1 MDQWQIEHLTDEALD
16 ALRAGQPERALAITD
31 QLVEEVPDDAVVRTI
46 RAKALLQIESVDES
60 MEEARVATELAPQSV
75 EAHVVLGLAAWQVG
89 RMTWAQQA
97 MERAIEL
104 SGGRPGVLID
114 YAWFMA
120 SERGPKLAE
129 EAARAAVEAAPE
141 ASTAWAALGLAQL
154 RLHRRGD
161 AEESLKRAL
170 KLDPND
176 PYAQSVMVTL
186 LQDKRQDSKA
196 LALARLLE
204 DTPGTEEF
212 VDTVRAEAKKRQLAR
227 VMVEREA
234 FPTPFRETS
243 SRRWLAWLKAL
254 IGLSFVIALVWLVFQ
269 PRTVVGMAFCVLVPV
284 LAYWRARTWWT

>member
-1 MDQWQIEHLTDEALD
+1 MEQWQIEHLTDEALD
-16 ALRAGQPERALAITD
+16 ALKAGQPERALSITD
-31 QLVEEVPDDAVVRTI
+31 QLVEEAPDDAVVRTI
-46 RAKALLQIESVDES
+46 RAKALLQTGSVDEAMDES
-60 MEEARVATELAPQSV
+60 RAATELAPESV

-89 RMTWAQQA
+89 RLTWAQEA
-97 MERAIEL
+97 MQRAIDL
-104 SGGRPGVLID
+104 SGRRPGVLTD

-129 EAARAAVEAAPE
+129 EAAREAVEAAPE
-141 ASTAWAALGLAQL
+141 SSTAYAALGLAQL
-154 RLHRRGD
+154 RLHRRGE

-186 LQDKRQDSKA
+186 LQDKRQDSRA

-204 DTPGTEEF
+204 DTPGTEQF

-234 FPTPFRETS
+234 YPTPFRETP
-243 SRRWLAWLKAL
+243 SRRWLAWLKTI
-254 IGLSFVIALVWLVFQ
+254 IGLSFAIAVLWFLFR
-269 PRTVVGMAFCVLVPV
+269 PETLPGKAFCIATPLYI
-284 LAYWRARTWWT
+284 YWRVRAWWR